1 MPANRQP
8 QRTVAPTPEDT
19 GADPAR
25 RFGNVVD
32 DDAADSFP
40 ASDPPSHT
48 PLTGQSFPSEETIR
62 RAQERAQEDAEQTS
76 ARREG

>member
-1 MPANRQP
+1 MPTNRQR

-19 GADPAR
+19 GADPNR

-32 DDAADSFP
+32 DEAADSFP

-48 PLTGQSFPSEETIR
+48 PLTGQSFPDEKTIR
-62 RAQERAQEDAEQTS
+62 RAQERAAEEAEKS
-76 ARREG
+76 KP